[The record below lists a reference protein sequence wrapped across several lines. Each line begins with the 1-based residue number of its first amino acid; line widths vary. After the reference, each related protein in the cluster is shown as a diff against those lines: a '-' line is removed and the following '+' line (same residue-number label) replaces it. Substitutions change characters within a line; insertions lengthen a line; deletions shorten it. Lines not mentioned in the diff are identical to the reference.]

1 MSATFNMVGVIRF
14 SLLTP
19 TFNADQFA
27 SLDAAA
33 TALFA
38 PERMAHRLHLFERLC
53 LPSLLR
59 QSDPEFTLVVVT
71 SDRMPQKY
79 LQHLADLLAPH
90 PNIIL
95 CPFGPD
101 NHFQILKQAYAL
113 VPAEGAS
120 HCILFRLD
128 DDDALDGDYIAR
140 TKRLAAGLLPLQ
152 ASPGTPFAISFNRG
166 IYLLK
171 SETEPPRVL
180 DSCERAPLSAGVSLV
195 RPARGKGNPYR
206 FNHRKLA
213 QHYPLFSD
221 ISVPSF
227 LRTVHWDNHST
238 PAMMGLTGQ
247 HSASALDADLTRHF
261 GMSLAELKAI

>member
-19 TFNADQFA
+19 TFNADRFA

-33 TALFA
+33 AALFA
-38 PERMAHRLHLFERLC
+38 PDRMALRLHLFERLC

-59 QSDPEFTLVVVT
+59 QSDPDFTLVVAT

-79 LQHLADLLAPH
+79 LQHLADLMAPH
-90 PNIIL
+90 ANMIL

-101 NHFQILKQAYAL
+101 KHFTILKQAYAL
-113 VPAEGAS
+113 VPPERES
-120 HCILFRLD
+120 HSILFRLD
-128 DDDALDGDYIAR
+128 DDDALDGDFISR

-152 ASPGTPFAISFNRG
+152 ASAKTPFAISFNRG
-166 IYLLK
+166 IYLVK
-171 SETEPPRVL
+171 SQTEPARVL

-195 RPARGKGNPYR
+195 RPARGRGNPYR

-213 QHYPLFSD
+213 QHYPLYSD
-221 ISVPSF
+221 ISVPAF
-227 LRTVHWDNHST
+227 LRTVHWDNHSAPT
-238 PAMMGLTGQ
+238 MMGLTGQ
-247 HSASALDADLTRHF
+247 HSESAIDADLIRHF
-261 GMSLAELKAI
+261 GMTLAELKAI